1 MEAMGSKVQAK
12 KLMADAGVPVLEELS
27 PASLVEGDLPMLVKA
42 SAGGGGRGMRIVR
55 AMDEVA
61 SAVELAS
68 AEATSSMARTMRM
81 PRPPPPA
88 DALTSMGKSP
98 STSEAGDNSSST
110 GTPASAISFLAWTF
124 EPMASIA
131 VSYTHLR
138 AHET

>member
-68 AEATSSMARTMRM
+68 AEAESAFG
-81 PRPPPPA
+81 
-88 DALTSMGKSP
+88 DATVFCEPYVEHGRHVEVQLV
-98 STSEAGDNSSST
+98 GDKQGNVWVLGERDCSIQRRHQKVVEE
-110 GTPASAISFLAWTF
+110 TPA
-124 EPMASIA
+124 P
-131 VSYTHLR
+131 VSYTH
-138 AHET
+138 